1 MKLSPSSLATER
13 NRIKGLGPAKSGTK
27 HFWHQRVSGVALL
40 PLALFFIVTLISLS
54 GASHAQAVA
63 TIKSPF
69 FGLVLL
75 AFILAGAYHM
85 RLGMQ
90 VIIEDYV
97 HGEGAKLFLLML
109 NTFFAAFIALAGAYA
124 LIRITLGS

>member
-1 MKLSPSSLATER
+1 MKLTPSSFATER
-13 NRIKGLGPAKSGTK
+13 NRIKGLGAAKSGTR
-27 HFWHQRVSGVALL
+27 HFWHQRVSAVALL
-40 PLALFFIVTLISLS
+40 PLALFFIVTLITLS
-54 GASHAQAVA
+54 GAGHAEAAA
-63 TIKSPF
+63 TIRRPF

-90 VIIEDYV
+90 IIIEDYV
-97 HGEGAKLFLLML
+97 HAEGVKLFLLML